1 MAISASSFSVARHA
15 MRSMGK
21 VSSAAIG
28 VLSLGCFLGVAS
40 FIRQQ
45 QLFTFHDENVLG
57 TSLELKVRAR
67 SEMSALKAESAVLAE
82 IQREAKILSSYDS
95 SSEFSRWFSTQGVAI
110 PVSPELFETL
120 SLFDEWRDR
129 TNGALD
135 ASAEAVCRVWKSAAA
150 ENRLPTEEELSAAV
164 AAVRKPH
171 WSLNRKERTA
181 THLSDTPLV
190 LNTFVKSY
198 IIDRAANA
206 ALSAADVS
214 GVVVNIGGDIVI
226 RGDISE
232 PVQIADPKSDA
243 ENGKPIA
250 KLLLRDRAVATSGNY
265 RRGVNI
271 QGRHYSH
278 IVDPRTGRPAD
289 AIVSATVISPTPVDA
304 GAFATA
310 LAVMDPEE
318 GRRMASH
325 AEGVEFLLIAHDGR
339 RIESAG
345 WRKSAAV
352 MDVAAAAVA
361 VPIPAAPQPGLW
373 DPASELLIT
382 VELAHFNSPVRRPY
396 VAIWIDNKDH
406 EEVRTVALWQ
416 QKPKYLPDLRNWY
429 REDRLGSKAGGE
441 GLVASVTS
449 ATRAPGK
456 YTVKW
461 DGKDN
466 RGKPVKAGAY
476 FVNIEAAREHGTYQ
490 MMRQEMDFDG
500 TPKSV
505 TLAGGTEIAS
515 ATLEYRKIQ

>member
-1 MAISASSFSVARHA
+1 MRKASSVT
-15 MRSMGK
+15 
-21 VSSAAIG
+21 VG

-40 FIRQQ
+40 FIRQE
-45 QLFTFHDENVLG
+45 QLYTFHDENVLG

-67 SEMSALKAESAVLAE
+67 SEKSALKAEGAVLAE
-82 IQREAKILSSYDS
+82 IQRESKILSSYDP
-95 SSEFSRWFSTQGVAI
+95 SSEFSRWFATQGVAV
-110 PVSPELFETL
+110 PVSQELFETL
-120 SLFDEWRDR
+120 SLFDEWRER

-135 ASAEAVCRVWKSAAA
+135 PSAEVVCRVWKSAAA
-150 ENRLPTEEELSAAV
+150 ENRMPTEEELAAAV

-190 LNTFVKSY
+190 MNTFVKSY

-206 ALSAADVS
+206 ALSEADVN

-243 ENGKPIA
+243 ENSKPIA
-250 KLLLRDRAVATSGNY
+250 KLVLRDRAIATSGNY
-265 RRGVNI
+265 RRGVDI

-289 AIVSATVISPTPVDA
+289 AIVSATVISTAPVDA

-318 GRRMASH
+318 GRRVASR
-325 AEGVEFLLIAHDGR
+325 AKGVEFLLIGHDGR

-352 MDVAAAAVA
+352 MDVAAAAG
-361 VPIPAAPQPGLW
+361 PAPASPQAGLW

-396 VAIWIDNKDH
+396 VAIWIDNKEH

-416 QKPKYLPDLRNWY
+416 QKPKYLTDLRNWY
-429 REDRLGSKAGGE
+429 REDRLQTTRDGKD
-441 GLVASVTS
+441 LVASVTS

-466 RGKPVKAGAY
+466 HGKLVKAGVY

-490 MMRQEMDFDG
+490 MMRQEMDFEG

-505 TLAGGTEIAS
+505 TLPGGTEIAS